1 MNILMLNRFDIYSLP
16 GTVRMVELSQQFV
29 KKGHQVTLCY
39 FLDEV
44 RRKKLPL
51 LRDSDPPGVKV
62 IPLRKDKSRFLYNL
76 NLVRQLAKNSDIV
89 HFQKCFPETALLALW
104 SAYLENKPIPYDW
117 DDNETAIVPEWTR
130 SNIIYH
136 TVKKWENVLPKM
148 VDSISYST
156 QYVKELAIQRGA
168 NPARL
173 MHAPVGADIDR
184 FHPSKNGE
192 KIRSQYSSQDL
203 LILYVGQL
211 EGGSYAELFLQAAVK
226 VNQKN
231 PNTKF
236 ILVGGG
242 HRLSSLQR
250 KATQMGLNQVLKF
263 TNYIPHQEI
272 PDYVAAADVC
282 VACFEDNEITKC
294 KSPLKIAEYL
304 AAGKPIVASGVGDVP
319 QMINGAGIIVPPGD
333 SDKLAEGILQIL
345 SNPTNL
351 DEMKHSARQQAD
363 KYYNWS
369 VIADNF
375 INTYQKTISSFNQKG
390 NS

>member
-1 MNILMLNRFDIYSLP
+1 M
-16 GTVRMVELSQQFV
+16 
-29 KKGHQVTLCY
+29 
-39 FLDEV
+39 
-44 RRKKLPL
+44 
-51 LRDSDPPGVKV
+51 
-62 IPLRKDKSRFLYNL
+62 
-76 NLVRQLAKNSDIV
+76 
-89 HFQKCFPETALLALW
+89 
-104 SAYLENKPIPYDW
+104 
-117 DDNETAIVPEWTR
+117 
-130 SNIIYH
+130 
-136 TVKKWENVLPKM
+136 
-148 VDSISYST
+148 
-156 QYVKELAIQRGA
+156 
-168 NPARL
+168 
-173 MHAPVGADIDR
+173 
-184 FHPSKNGE
+184 
-192 KIRSQYSSQDL
+192 
-203 LILYVGQL
+203 GQL